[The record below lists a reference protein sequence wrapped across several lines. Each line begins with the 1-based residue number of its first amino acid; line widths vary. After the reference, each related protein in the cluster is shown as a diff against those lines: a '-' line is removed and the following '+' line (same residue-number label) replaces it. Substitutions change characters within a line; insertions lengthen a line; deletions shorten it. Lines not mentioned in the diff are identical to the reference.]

1 MLLTLSVRD
10 FVVVETLD
18 LDFGP
23 GFTVL
28 TGETGAGKSILIDAL
43 QLALGERADAGVIRE
58 GAQRSEV
65 AAEFRADEGSALWL
79 ADAGLSGDDDVVLLR
94 RTVDAAGRSRAFIN
108 GSPVTLAQLRELGE
122 RLVDIHGQHAH
133 QSLLRPAAQLQLL
146 DEHGQ
151 HQALAR
157 AVAAA
162 YAQLR
167 SARQARIDAEAAA
180 AGAATEREHL
190 QWMAEELT
198 ELAPQAGEWER
209 VSSEHKRLSHAA
221 GLLEGAHEA
230 IDGLAEADFAAL
242 ARIDAAAGRLRPLAG
257 FDARLAP
264 VLEILDS
271 ARNEVDEAVRQLNQ
285 YLDHADLDEAR
296 LAQVEARMAAIHATA
311 RKLRCAPE
319 ELAGLAESARAR
331 LAALAA
337 ASDLEGLRRSEAAA
351 DERFAQAAQ
360 RLSAARGQAAQN
372 MGREVTRA
380 MQDLSMAGGRFAVS
394 LQAGEPSASGVERAE
409 FQVAGHSGA
418 PLRPLAKVA
427 SGGELSR
434 ISLAVSVIAA
444 AATPVQTLIFDE
456 VDAGIGGAVAD
467 VVGHRLKQLGQIRQV
482 LCVTHL
488 PQVAAHA
495 DRHLVVTKLQGPDQ
509 RPVSS
514 VVPLDRAGRVEE
526 LARMLGGQQIT
537 DTTRKHAREL
547 LAQ

>member
-242 ARIDAAAGRLRPLAG
+242 ARR
-257 FDARLAP
+257 
-264 VLEILDS
+264 V
-271 ARNEVDEAVRQLNQ
+271 Q
-285 YLDHADLDEAR
+285 
-296 LAQVEARMAAIHATA
+296 AQV
-311 RKLRCAPE
+311 CA
-319 ELAGLAESARAR
+319 L
-331 LAALAA
+331 
-337 ASDLEGLRRSEAAA
+337 
-351 DERFAQAAQ
+351 
-360 RLSAARGQAAQN
+360 
-372 MGREVTRA
+372 
-380 MQDLSMAGGRFAVS
+380 
-394 LQAGEPSASGVERAE
+394 
-409 FQVAGHSGA
+409 
-418 PLRPLAKVA
+418 
-427 SGGELSR
+427 
-434 ISLAVSVIAA
+434 
-444 AATPVQTLIFDE
+444 
-456 VDAGIGGAVAD
+456 
-467 VVGHRLKQLGQIRQV
+467 
-482 LCVTHL
+482 
-488 PQVAAHA
+488 
-495 DRHLVVTKLQGPDQ
+495 
-509 RPVSS
+509 
-514 VVPLDRAGRVEE
+514 
-526 LARMLGGQQIT
+526 
-537 DTTRKHAREL
+537 
-547 LAQ
+547 